1 MENAWAFYRRS
12 TDKQELS
19 IDDQRRECRA
29 FAATRGWDIVREFLP
44 INGYASGL
52 SIERDLVFQEMVR
65 VAESRSHGVRYLV
78 VYDVSRFGR
87 LVTDEKIYWE
97 QRFKKHGGIQIIYV
111 HGDFKNDGSL
121 SDTLLKVVKHAEAHE
136 YSMKLSEVTLR
147 GAKSHSALGHSAG
160 GAAPFGY
167 DRLEIDPA
175 GNPIRVMNCSND
187 WKSNKLHRV
196 VWTPSDTKAPIVRWV
211 FETYDQ
217 GTGLNL
223 LVHGLNER
231 KVAAPRGGYWSKTMV
246 RYMIRNRA
254 YLGERI
260 YNRRSYKAYRRG
272 ERAQLANPAD
282 AWITKKN
289 AHEPIIDTELFE
301 RVQSR
306 HTTRAVT
313 IGRTFHRPY
322 LLTGIARCAQC
333 GYRMIGQPSTGN
345 GHRYLM
351 YTCSGY
357 LRIGKA
363 VCRSVHILAEA
374 LESEVVQ
381 CVRAHLTSPTWKRD
395 VRTALTA
402 MVSHEF
408 GDNVKSRV
416 DEIARQLNGVNRQ
429 IANIVDA
436 IKASAQFSEA
446 IRQALADLET
456 RRDAIR
462 ASLRQAE
469 ERANKQIGTAALTEK
484 IIAYLGDFDRV
495 WREGLTIEERKELL
509 RCYVHQVNVSHS
521 PTDVRAEIWLYKIP
535 VPTTQMTPAL
545 NGLEPLITRVNCGGR
560 NMTLVKNVA
569 KEMLPFITRR
579 FIALKRPYA
588 HYRRSAA

>member
-1 MENAWAFYRRS
+1 MEKAWAFYRRS

-29 FAATRGWDIVREFLP
+29 YAMARGWTIIREFVP
-44 INGYASGL
+44 ANGFASGL
-52 SIERDLVFQEMVR
+52 SIERDSAFQEMIR
-65 VAESRSHGVRYLV
+65 LAELRSHDVRFLV

-97 QRFKKHGGIQIIYV
+97 QRFKKHGGIQIVYV

-160 GAAPFGY
+160 GVAPFGY
-167 DRLEIDPA
+167 NRMEIDATGQPV
-175 GNPIRVMNCSND
+175 RVMKNSSD

-196 VWTPSDTKAPIVRWV
+196 VWTPSSIDAPVVRWV
-211 FETYDQ
+211 FETYDK

-231 KVAAPRGGYWSKTMV
+231 KIAAPRGRYWSKTMV

-272 ERAQLANPAD
+272 ERAQLENPTE
-282 AWITKKN
+282 AWIVKRA
-289 AHEPIIDTELFE
+289 AHEPIVDSDLFE
-301 RVQSR
+301 RVQAR
-306 HTTRAVT
+306 LKTRAVS
-313 IGRTFHRPY
+313 IGRTAQRPY
-322 LLTGIARCAQC
+322 LLTGIARCARC
-333 GYRMIGQPSTGN
+333 GYRMIGQPLTGN

-357 LRIGKA
+357 LRIGRMA
-363 VCRSVHILAEA
+363 CRSVHILAET
-374 LESEVVQ
+374 LETSVLQ
-381 CVRAHLTSPTWKRD
+381 SIRAHLTVPSWREEM
-395 VRTALTA
+395 RTALRA
-402 MVSHEF
+402 MVKAEF
-408 GDNVKSRV
+408 GEQVKGRV
-416 DEIARQLNGVNRQ
+416 EEIEQQLAGVDRQ

-436 IKASAQFSEA
+436 IRVGGGFSIA
-446 IRQALADLET
+446 VRQALANLE
-456 RRDAIR
+456 RQRESIAV
-462 ASLRQAE
+462 SLGEAQ
-469 ERANKQIGTAALTEK
+469 ERANKRIGADVLAEK
-484 IIAYLGDFDRV
+484 IAEYFADFDRL
-495 WREGLTIEERKELL
+495 WREGLMIEEKKELL
-509 RCYVHQVNVSHS
+509 RCYVHQIDIHHS
-521 PTDVRAEIWLYKIP
+521 PTDLKAEIWLYKVPI
-535 VPTTQMTPAL
+535 PTTQMTPAL

-560 NMTLVKNVA
+560 NVTLVKNLAENVKPYLA
-569 KEMLPFITRR
+569 ARV
-579 FIALKRPYA
+579 IALKRPRA
-588 HYRRSAA
+588 HYRRQAA